1 MYNNTKTKGNDCMN
15 NIGEVLF
22 KSLIKRKWLYV
33 EYDSVSAEKV
43 TKFWI
48 SIKKVDFNKKS
59 LIIDAYN
66 VQKDEDVKELT
77 LKFDKIIKAEILE
90 GTITDDKQYLID
102 YITQYDGDS
111 PFICD
116 TRVNNDI
123 LEYYEKCFVLDCVP
137 QYKSFFTKKGIDVDV
152 LKDGGIKLS
161 KSELTE
167 ITKKL
172 NFDVSKEE
180 DEDNVYEELAISILS
195 LNVKEHLYVLAYKRL
210 FLDIKKRQLTIDN
223 EITINKEVYLDGTN
237 ASSKHSISKF
247 IGEEDQY
254 LLKEFDKNKT
264 EIMDIIDSN
273 ASSKCT
279 DLPHLCIIKRESTL
293 NLAREYE
300 GIKKM
305 YLEDTVTQP
314 IKAFFKEIKR
324 SKKTKDYPIAL
335 VGDANLDQL
344 LAIHSSMK
352 HDVTYVQGPPG
363 TGKTNTIVNLLVTT
377 LFNNETAL
385 VCSYNNKPIDGI
397 YEKLKTIKHNNKF
410 IPFPCLRLGNKDYMI
425 KAMDYINELY
435 EAHKDQTIYD
445 SSIKKTFEAKKN
457 DAKALAHLLSEYESE
472 IDLVERK
479 EISDVMLNDPKLN
492 NTFKDMIKRK
502 VRDSYY
508 EVDLTKFSDEK
519 AKELISN
526 DDSFIR
532 NLYYHCI
539 SLIQKLNK
547 PRFENLWDIIKMPN
561 DNIDKKVQHFKDFLT
576 ADENIKLLLEV
587 FPIIIT
593 TNISSARLGTP
604 KVHFDMTIMDEAG
617 QCNPAVSLVPI
628 LRGQSLVLVGDPQQ
642 LKPVILLDND
652 INEKLRKVLRIS
664 SNYDYIKHS
673 IYKTYINSD
682 CFSNEILLKN
692 HYRCHE
698 DIINFNN
705 IKFYNKKLVIKS
717 KKSNKDALLLIDMK
731 NNVPDKRNTSIN
743 EAEQIVKIVR
753 ELKDEETTIGVIT
766 PFVNQ
771 ANLIREYLEQHN
783 FKNVECGTI
792 HTFQGDEKDSIILS
806 SALTAE
812 TSQRTYEWLSNNK
825 ELINVATSRAKR
837 QLITLCSKDELNRLS
852 KSIPID
858 DFRELVEYSETKG
871 KSKVSEIKTHSR
883 ALGLKSFSSAT
894 EVEFM
899 ETLAQALSVVERKCI
914 MKKEVSI
921 KSVFQ
926 KARIDNN
933 LFYTGIFDFVIFEK
947 YGSKE
952 YPVLAIELDGKE
964 HETDEIVKERDR
976 KKEEICKNH
985 NLTIKRIKN
994 EYSRRYHN
1002 IKELLEEYLKEE
1014 KQVIIQESL
1023 EL

>member
-1 MYNNTKTKGNDCMN
+1 MI

-22 KSLIKRKWLYV
+22 KSLIKKKWLYI
-33 EYDSVSAEKV
+33 EYDSKSADKI

-48 SIKKVDFNKKS
+48 SIKSINFDRKSLKVDS
-59 LIIDAYN
+59 YN
-66 VQKDEDVKELT
+66 VTKDEDVMELT
-77 LKFDKIIKAEILE
+77 LMYDKIIKAEILE

-102 YITQYDGDS
+102 YILSYNGDT
-111 PFICD
+111 PFISN
-116 TRVNNDI
+116 TSLNNDI
-123 LEYYEKCFVLDCVP
+123 LDYYEKCFVLDCVP
-137 QYKSFFTKKGIDVDV
+137 YHKSFHTEKGIDIDV
-152 LKDGGIKLS
+152 LKDTGVILS
-161 KSELTE
+161 KSELNR
-167 ITKKL
+167 IANKL
-172 NFDVSKEE
+172 NLDATKE
-180 DEDNVYEELAISILS
+180 DDDNLYEELAISVLS
-195 LNVKEHLYVLAYKRL
+195 VNVNDSLYVLAYKRL
-210 FLDIKKRQLTIDN
+210 FLDIKKRELTLDN
-223 EITINKEVYLDGTN
+223 EITINKEVYLDGLAAGT
-237 ASSKHSISKF
+237 KYSINRF
-247 IGEEDQY
+247 IGEGDLQ
-254 LLKEFDKNKT
+254 LLNDFEKNKL
-264 EIMDIIDSN
+264 EIMNLIDSN
-273 ASSKCT
+273 HKSKCT
-279 DLPHLCIIKRESTL
+279 DMPHLCLINRKITL
-293 NLAREYE
+293 NLSREYE
-300 GIKKM
+300 GIKNM
-305 YLEDTVTQP
+305 YFEKKVTEP

-324 SKKTKDYPIAL
+324 SLKRTDYPIAL

-377 LFNNETAL
+377 LFNNQTAL

-397 YEKLKTIKHNNKF
+397 YEKLNKIKYNNKF
-410 IPFPCLRLGNKDYMI
+410 IPFPCLRLGNKEYMI
-425 KAMDYINELY
+425 KALDYIKQLY
-435 EAHKDQTIYD
+435 EYHKHHDIFD
-445 SSIKKTFEAKKN
+445 SSIRRMFENKKN
-457 DAKALAHLLSEYESE
+457 DAKALAKLLTEYEDE

-492 NTFKDMIKRK
+492 DKFKNMIKRK

-508 EVDLTKFSDEK
+508 EVDLSKFSDEK

-526 DDSFIR
+526 DDAFVK
-532 NLYYHCI
+532 NLYFHCV

-547 PRFENLWDIIKMPN
+547 PRFEELWDIVNMSN
-561 DNIDKKVQHFKDFLT
+561 VDIDKKVMQFNSYLSS
-576 ADENIKLLLEV
+576 DENMKLLLEV

-593 TNISSARLGTP
+593 TNISSSKLGTP
-604 KVHFDMTIMDEAG
+604 KVHFDMTVMDEAG

-652 INEKLRKVLRIS
+652 INTKLRTIARIPS
-664 SNYDYIKHS
+664 DYDYIKNS
-673 IYKTYINSD
+673 IYKTFINSD

-705 IKFYNKKLVIKS
+705 KKFYNKKLVIKS
-717 KKSNKDALLLIDMK
+717 KKDDSDALVLIDMK

-743 EAEQIVKIVR
+743 EAEEIIKIVK
-753 ELKDEETTIGVIT
+753 ELDETENTIGVIT

-771 ANLIREYLEQHN
+771 ANLIREYLIKHN
-783 FKNVECGTI
+783 FNNVECGTI
-792 HTFQGDEKDSIILS
+792 HTFQGDEKDSIIFS
-806 SALTAE
+806 SALTSE
-812 TSQRTYEWLSNNK
+812 TSQRTYDWLSSNK

-837 QLITLCSKDELNRLS
+837 KLITLCSKDELNRLS
-852 KSIPID
+852 KSIEED
-858 DFRELVEYSETKG
+858 DFKELIEYTETNG

-894 EVEFM
+894 ESEFM

-926 KARIDNN
+926 KLNVDNS
-933 LFYTGIFDFVIFEK
+933 LFYTGVFDFVIFEK

-976 KKEEICKNH
+976 KKEEISKNH
-985 NLTIKRIKN
+985 NLTIKRVKN

-1002 IKELLEEYLKEE
+1002 IKEILEEYFKEE
-1014 KQVIIQESL
+1014 KQVVIQESL
-1023 EL
+1023 DI